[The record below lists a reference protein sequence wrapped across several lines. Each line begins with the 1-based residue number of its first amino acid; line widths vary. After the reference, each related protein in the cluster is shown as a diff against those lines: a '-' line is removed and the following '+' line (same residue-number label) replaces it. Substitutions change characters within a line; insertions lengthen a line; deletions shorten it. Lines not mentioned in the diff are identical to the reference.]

1 MGTNDLAKNY
11 SEKDFWTKIHKLRK
25 KLGARVL
32 RPALKLYF
40 AARSPDCPA
49 WAKATVYG
57 ALAYFVMP
65 LDAIPDFLM
74 PLPIGYTD
82 DISVML
88 AAIATISMHVGEK
101 ESELAEAKIRGLG
114 LG

>member
-1 MGTNDLAKNY
+1 MGTNHLAKNY
-11 SEKDFWTKIHKLRK
+11 NEKDFWAKIHKLGK
-25 KLGARVL
+25 KLGAKVL

-49 WAKATVYG
+49 WAKATIYG

-65 LDAIPDFLM
+65 IDLVPDFLM

-88 AAIATISMHVGEK
+88 AAIASISMHIGEK
-101 ESELAEAKIRGLG
+101 ERDLAEAKLKAMGLG
-114 LG
+114 